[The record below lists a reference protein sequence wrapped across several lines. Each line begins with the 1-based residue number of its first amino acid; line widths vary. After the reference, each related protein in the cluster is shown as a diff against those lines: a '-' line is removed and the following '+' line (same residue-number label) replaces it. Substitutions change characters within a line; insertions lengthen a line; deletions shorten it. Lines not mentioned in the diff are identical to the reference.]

1 MRKQKFL
8 TGILIAAMAISTMTA
23 NFSSV
28 SAASAN
34 SVSNSKEVVSEHS
47 RVVEK
52 EKMPDVSIAAS
63 DELGKMQRAVDKNKM
78 LRSSA
83 NSVTETFTGVLE
95 AEGDTTYLMLTLAP
109 GEIIQATLAG
119 PNDASINY
127 DILLYTVDDD
137 GNLGT
142 CVAGCGLDTYLNE
155 YSNEETKSVEDALS
169 YINTAESN
177 QSYALFVLAT
187 SGYSDTEPFSLTV
200 SIDEEGY
207 YDDAEPNDN
216 PFDAVSITTG
226 QKVTGNNLNVSNDQ
240 DWYVWQVPSTIYG
253 VSMNLSESSYA
264 AEIYYAIGDG
274 SMVLVKPSS
283 GIYKLG
289 SGYYYIRVYNASD
302 SFVSSD
308 YTLSFQPYGNTASKM
323 TVAFNGDQGSSKVN
337 YGAGS
342 YYRAKSK
349 ISPTVTV
356 LDSSGY
362 PVVGQSVLLVWQS
375 GSWSEDSGNFERRQT
390 VTTDSSG
397 KATFS
402 LSLPPAM
409 GSYSYVGGSAI
420 TFEHYYDIAAF
431 GVYCGSLSSLQPMYH
446 FAYSSYVG

>member
-1 MRKQKFL
+1 MRKQKIL
-8 TGILIAAMAISTMTA
+8 TSVLIVAMAISTMTA

-28 SAASAN
+28 SAASASN
-34 SVSNSKEVVSEHS
+34 TNSKELVTEHS
-47 RVVEK
+47 RIVEK
-52 EKMPDVSIAAS
+52 EKMSDVSIANS
-63 DELGKMQRAVDKNKM
+63 DELGKMQRTTNKM
-78 LRSSA
+78 QRSSA

-109 GEIIQATLAG
+109 EEIIQATLAG

-127 DILLYTVDDD
+127 DMLLYTVDDA

-142 CVAGCGLDTYLNE
+142 CVAGCGLDTYMNE
-155 YSNEETKSVEDALS
+155 YSDGETKSVEDALS
-169 YINTAESN
+169 YIHSGEGN
-177 QSYALFVLAT
+177 QSYALFVVASSGCSAT
-187 SGYSDTEPFSLTV
+187 DPFSLTV

-207 YDDAEPNDN
+207 YDAAEPNDN
-216 PFDAVSITTG
+216 PFNATTITTG
-226 QKVTGNNLNVSNDQ
+226 QKVTGNSLNVSNDQ

-253 VSMNLSESSYA
+253 VSMNLSETGYA
-264 AEIYYAIGDG
+264 AEIYYAIDDG
-274 SMVLVKPSS
+274 AMVLVKPTSS

-289 SGYYYIRVYNASD
+289 SGYYYIRVHNVSNN
-302 SFVSSD
+302 FVSSD
-308 YTLSFQPYGNTASKM
+308 YTLSFQPYGNTASKIN
-323 TVAFNGDQGSSKVN
+323 VAFNGDQGSSKVN

-375 GSWSEDSGNFERRQT
+375 GCWSEGSGNFERRQT

-397 KATFS
+397 KATFN

-409 GSYSYVGGSAI
+409 GNYSYVNGSAI
-420 TFEHYYDIAAF
+420 TFEHYYDTAAF
-431 GVYCGSLSSLQPMYH
+431 GVYCGSVSYTQAMYH

>member
-1 MRKQKFL
+1 MKKQKFL
-8 TGILIAAMAISTMTA
+8 TSMLVAAMALSTMTA

-28 SAASAN
+28 SATSI
-34 SVSNSKEVVSEHS
+34 SSTNSKKAVSEHS

-52 EKMPDVSIAAS
+52 ENIPDVSIATS
-63 DELGKMQRAVDKNKM
+63 DELGKMQRTINKM
-78 LRSSA
+78 QRSSV
-83 NSVTETFTGVLE
+83 NSVTETFTGFLE

-127 DILLYTVDDD
+127 DILLYTVDD

-142 CVAGCGLDTYLNE
+142 CVASCALDTYMNK
-155 YSNEETKSVEDALS
+155 YSDGKTKSVEDALS
-169 YINTAESN
+169 YIHSGEYN
-177 QSYALFVLAT
+177 QSYALFVLAS

-216 PFDAVSITTG
+216 PFNAVTITTG

-240 DWYVWQVPSTIYG
+240 DWYVWRVPSTIYG
-253 VSMNLSESSYA
+253 VSMNLSKSSYA
-264 AEIYYAIGDG
+264 AEIYYAIDDG
-274 SMVLVKPSS
+274 SMVLVQSTSS

-289 SGYYYIRVYNASD
+289 SGYYYVRVHNASD
-302 SFVSSD
+302 NFVSSD
-308 YTLSFQPYGNTASKM
+308 YTLSFQPYGNTASKIS
-323 TVAFNGDQGSSKVN
+323 VAFNGDQGSNKVN

-362 PVVGQSVLLVWQS
+362 PVVGQSVTLVWQS
-375 GSWSEDSGNFERRQT
+375 GCWSENSGNFERKQT
-390 VTTDSSG
+390 LITNSSG

-409 GSYSYVGGSAI
+409 GKYSYVGGSAI
-420 TFEHYYDIAAF
+420 TFEHYYDTAAF
-431 GVYCGSLSSLQPMYH
+431 GVFCGNISNTQPMYH
-446 FAYSSYVG
+446 FAYSSYA

>member
-1 MRKQKFL
+1 MGKQKIL
-8 TGILIAAMAISTMTA
+8 TAVLITAITITAMTA
-23 NFSSV
+23 NFSTAL
-28 SAASAN
+28 AASTSTTN
-34 SVSNSKEVVSEHS
+34 FKEVVLEHS

-52 EKMPDVSIAAS
+52 ENMPEISIGTS
-63 DELGKMQRAVDKNKM
+63 DKLGKMQRSTNKM
-78 LRSSA
+78 QRSSV

-127 DILLYTVDDD
+127 DILLYTVND

-142 CVAGCGLDTYLNE
+142 CVAGCGLDTYLNT
-155 YSNEETKSVEDALS
+155 YSNEETKSVEDALA
-169 YINTAESN
+169 YVNTAESN

-216 PFDAVSITTG
+216 PFNAVTITTG
-226 QKVTGNNLNVSNDQ
+226 QEIKGNNLNVSNDQ

-253 VSMNLSESSYA
+253 VSLNLSESSYA
-264 AEIYYAIGDG
+264 AEIYYAIDDG

-289 SGYYYIRVYNASD
+289 SGYYYIRVHNAGD
-302 SFVSSD
+302 SFVSSN
-308 YTLSFQPYGNTASKM
+308 YTLSFQPYGNTASKIS
-323 TVAFNGDQGSSKVN
+323 VAFNGDQGSSKVN

-349 ISPTVTV
+349 ITPTVTV

-375 GSWSEDSGNFERRQT
+375 GCWSEDSGNFERRQT

-397 KATFS
+397 KAAFN

-409 GSYSYVGGSAI
+409 GSYSCTLSGAI
-420 TFEHYYDIAAF
+420 TFEHYYDTAAF
-431 GVYCGSLSSLQPMYH
+431 GVFCGSVSKTQPMYH